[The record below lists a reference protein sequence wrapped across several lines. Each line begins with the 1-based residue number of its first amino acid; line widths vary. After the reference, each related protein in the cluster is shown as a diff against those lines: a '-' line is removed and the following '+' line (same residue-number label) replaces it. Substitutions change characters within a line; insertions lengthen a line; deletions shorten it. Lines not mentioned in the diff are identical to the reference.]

1 MTDILSRAGAFVAI
15 ILLGYL
21 LKRIGLFK
29 EEDFGVLSKLLL
41 KVTFPCAIITTF
53 AGREIDPTM
62 LVLALLAIGCGVI
75 YMLVAAVINLRAT
88 REQRAFDI
96 LNLPGYNIGNFTMPF
111 VQSFLGPTGIIATG
125 IFDMGNAVICL
136 GGAFGVAS
144 TVKSGTRFSILRIL
158 RALLK
163 SVPFLTYV
171 VMLLMNVL
179 NITFPA
185 PVKECIGIIGS
196 ANPILAMFLIGVGF
210 NIGGDSAQRG
220 KIVRLLALRYG
231 IAIPIALLFWFV
243 LPFPLE
249 VRQALVI
256 LAFSPIGSA
265 VPPFTAELKGDVGLS
280 SAVNSTAILI
290 SIIINVV
297 LLNVIL

>member
-75 YMLVAAVINLRAT
+75 YMLVAAVINLRAP

-179 NITFPA
+179 NITLPA

-196 ANPILAMFLIGVGF
+196 ANPFLAMFIIGVGF
-210 NIGGDSAQRG
+210 KIGGDSAQRG

>member
-75 YMLVAAVINLRAT
+75 YMLVAAVINLRAP

-179 NITFPA
+179 NITLPA

-196 ANPILAMFLIGVGF
+196 ANPFLAMFIIGVGF
-210 NIGGDSAQRG
+210 KIGGDSAQRG

-297 LLNVIL
+297 LLNIIL

>member
-15 ILLGYL
+15 ILFGYL

-179 NITFPA
+179 NITLPA

-196 ANPILAMFLIGVGF
+196 ANPFLAMFIIGVGF
-210 NIGGDSAQRG
+210 KIGGDSAQRG

-297 LLNVIL
+297 LLNIIL

>member
-15 ILLGYL
+15 ILLGYI
-21 LKRIGLFK
+21 LKHIGLFK

-179 NITFPA
+179 NITLPA

-196 ANPILAMFLIGVGF
+196 ANPFLAMFIIGVGF
-210 NIGGDSAQRG
+210 KIGGDSAQRG

-265 VPPFTAELKGDVGLS
+265 VPPFTAELEGDVGLS

-297 LLNVIL
+297 LLNIIL

>member
-96 LNLPGYNIGNFTMPF
+96 LNLPGYNNGNFTMPF

-179 NITFPA
+179 NITLPA

-196 ANPILAMFLIGVGF
+196 ANPFLAMFIIGVGF
-210 NIGGDSAQRG
+210 KIGGDSAQRG

-265 VPPFTAELKGDVGLS
+265 VPPFTAELEGDVGLS

>member
-185 PVKECIGIIGS
+185 HVKECIGIIGS
-196 ANPILAMFLIGVGF
+196 ANPFLAMFIIGVGF
-210 NIGGDSAQRG
+210 KIGGDSAQRG

-265 VPPFTAELKGDVGLS
+265 VPPFTAELEGDVGLS

>member
-179 NITFPA
+179 NITLPA

-196 ANPILAMFLIGVGF
+196 ANPFLAMFIIGVGF
-210 NIGGDSAQRG
+210 KIGGDSAQHG

-265 VPPFTAELKGDVGLS
+265 VPPFTAELEGDVGLS